1 MFYSYIKLLECATI
15 LSRKSL
21 HTQFMKQPTTNI
33 ITTTPV
39 DGITVVVEGRG

>member
-1 MFYSYIKLLECATI
+1 MQSIIECATI

-39 DGITVVVEGRG
+39 DGVDGLVVEGQG